1 MPARL
6 VLRNLGL
13 GGNRISALP
22 LGVFDHLTS
31 LRCVHVRASAPQALL
46 PPPRACLELASVF
59 FYAFLDR
66 MGSGVCVF
74 IYVCMH
80 ACLPVFIFVCMCVC
94 LHACMH
100 VFVCVCICVLKCLR
114 AECRRLYVGVCV
126 CTNTCARSK
135 RRCMYFWYVF
145 LPMYAD
151 MRTCI
156 YICIMHMHKHV
167 YT

>member
-6 VLRNLGL
+6 VLRYLELLG
-13 GGNRISALP
+13 NEISALP

-59 FYAFLDR
+59 SYAFLDR

-80 ACLPVFIFVCMCVC
+80 ARTPVFICVCMCVC

-100 VFVCVCICVLKCLR
+100 VFACVCICACVWNAVDCMWVYVCAQTHAR
-114 AECRRLYVGVCV
+114 AANKG
-126 CTNTCARSK
+126 A
-135 RRCMYFWYVF
+135 
-145 LPMYAD
+145 
-151 MRTCI
+151 CI
-156 YICIMHMHKHV
+156 SGM
-167 YT
+167 